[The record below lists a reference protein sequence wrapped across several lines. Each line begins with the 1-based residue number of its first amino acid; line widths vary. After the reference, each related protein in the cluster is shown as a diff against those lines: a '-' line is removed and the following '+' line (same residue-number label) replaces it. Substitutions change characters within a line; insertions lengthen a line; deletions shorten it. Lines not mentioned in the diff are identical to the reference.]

1 MLPFEVLQESL
12 PVRTEGKKK
21 KKSRKILDVTA
32 KSCGTQWEERKK
44 DLINSNYWWGTHRT
58 E

>member
-12 PVRTEGKKK
+12 PVRTEGKK

-44 DLINSNYWWGTHRT
+44 DLINSNY
-58 E
+58 

>member
-1 MLPFEVLQESL
+1 MFHFEVLQQPL

-21 KKSRKILDVTA
+21 KSRRILDVTA
-32 KSCGTQWEERKK
+32 TIFGTQWEDRKK
-44 DLINSNYWWGTHRT
+44 DLFNSNYWWGIHRA